1 MVPSLKFNRSKPSL
15 KNDFEVFN
23 NNLIKEN
30 LKSNEKFVMLRSD
43 VTHYSDKM
51 YDWIKEA
58 ML

>member
-1 MVPSLKFNRSKPSL
+1 MSKPSL

-30 LKSNEKFVMLRSD
+30 LKSNERFVMLRSD